1 MIAAGMAFVIG
12 NGLLVRL
19 PVIPDLD
26 AIAIALPA
34 CLFGLRFRVSRCLA
48 AFVLGGIYTYIEVNN
63 ELNRRPVGLD
73 RTETTLTGMVSG
85 LPSETDGITQ
95 FLFRV
100 TEGEIAGS
108 QVRLSWY
115 RAKHDIEPGQIWRLQ
130 VRLSEAAGS
139 VNFELFDYE
148 QWLFVKRIHA
158 RGYVLTTGTPELIG
172 QQLISIDALRHYLK
186 KRLQVVLPDANLAT
200 FFALALGD
208 TSFLLPAD
216 WRVLNATGTTHLLI
230 VSGLHTGLIAT
241 LTFGL
246 LRFLGLP
253 LFPLVGMTIVITGC
267 YALIAGWG
275 LPVQRAFVMTSVYL
289 VTLSIERNITVTS
302 QFMLA
307 LIAVLLMDPLSSLSS
322 GFWLS
327 FGAVFALMAGFA
339 NRIKGDQGIR
349 RWLGSASRAQW
360 IVYLSLLPV
369 LGFLNQQLP
378 LSSFLVNLV
387 AIPWVGFLLVP
398 ALFFGLVMLLVYE
411 PFGIALLVICDFLV
425 EVLWQFLSEVGG
437 YGLIF
442 QVPGFDIM
450 SLCIALLGVTILLSP
465 RGLVPRWLG
474 ILPLVMVTSPPEPL
488 ARGDLRVTFLDV
500 GQGLS
505 VLLETRSSVNLY
517 DTGPR
522 FGDRFSAANQIVL
535 PALRRAGWAALDH
548 LIVSHPDNDHA
559 GGVQD
564 ILDHVSV
571 SDVIRQGDCGRR
583 WQSDGV
589 RFESF
594 GQLSPGFDSNNSSCL
609 LSIKVHGNE
618 IMLTGDIEEAGEYAL
633 LEYRGSPAAQAPVV
647 LMSAPHH
654 GSNSSSTPALLNS
667 LAPSIIAISTGY
679 KNRYSHPSEN
689 IMARYRNRA
698 IRVVGT
704 AGEGAIEFTFTDD
717 GYDLRTARKWH
728 PRLWRRADGD

>member
-275 LPVQRAFVMTSVYL
+275 VTCSTRIRHDISLPR
-289 VTLSIERNITVTS
+289 
-302 QFMLA
+302 
-307 LIAVLLMDPLSSLSS
+307 
-322 GFWLS
+322 
-327 FGAVFALMAGFA
+327 
-339 NRIKGDQGIR
+339 
-349 RWLGSASRAQW
+349 
-360 IVYLSLLPV
+360 
-369 LGFLNQQLP
+369 
-378 LSSFLVNLV
+378 
-387 AIPWVGFLLVP
+387 
-398 ALFFGLVMLLVYE
+398 
-411 PFGIALLVICDFLV
+411 
-425 EVLWQFLSEVGG
+425 
-437 YGLIF
+437 
-442 QVPGFDIM
+442 
-450 SLCIALLGVTILLSP
+450 
-465 RGLVPRWLG
+465 
-474 ILPLVMVTSPPEPL
+474 
-488 ARGDLRVTFLDV
+488 
-500 GQGLS
+500 
-505 VLLETRSSVNLY
+505 
-517 DTGPR
+517 
-522 FGDRFSAANQIVL
+522 
-535 PALRRAGWAALDH
+535 H
-548 LIVSHPDNDHA
+548 
-559 GGVQD
+559 
-564 ILDHVSV
+564 
-571 SDVIRQGDCGRR
+571 
-583 WQSDGV
+583 
-589 RFESF
+589 
-594 GQLSPGFDSNNSSCL
+594 
-609 LSIKVHGNE
+609 
-618 IMLTGDIEEAGEYAL
+618 
-633 LEYRGSPAAQAPVV
+633 LEY
-647 LMSAPHH
+647 
-654 GSNSSSTPALLNS
+654 
-667 LAPSIIAISTGY
+667 
-679 KNRYSHPSEN
+679 
-689 IMARYRNRA
+689 
-698 IRVVGT
+698 
-704 AGEGAIEFTFTDD
+704 
-717 GYDLRTARKWH
+717 
-728 PRLWRRADGD
+728 